1 MIRLRFAPSPTGF
14 LHVGGARTAL
24 FNWLFARKNNG
35 KFIIR
40 IEDTDIE
47 RSSKKFEEIIL
58 NSLKWLELFWD
69 EGPDIGGNFGP
80 YRQSERLDIY
90 QKYAEKLVSMKRA
103 YYAVYDENNNIIL
116 KTFEKPSNFN
126 DENLSIVIKFVVPK
140 EGKTYFKD
148 LLKGNM
154 EFENKLFDDFIIIKS
169 NGFPTYNFAV
179 VVDDHLMN
187 ITHVFRGEDHLSN
200 TPKQVLIYNSFEW
213 ETPIFMHIPLILGE
227 DKTPLSKRHGGTSVS
242 YFQMEG
248 FLKEALLNYLAIL
261 GWSVEKEIF
270 NVFDEIENF
279 DPSKISNKSVVFD
292 YKKLEWINGQHLR
305 RNPIEKIEKEF
316 LDYLKNVKLKIPNT
330 NNEYLKD
337 VVLIC
342 RDKVNTLKQLYEI
355 SYPFFFEDYSYDEQY
370 IKKYLLKEEAEIILN
385 KAIEKFNKSSSFTLE
400 EIEKILRSIA
410 EELNMGTKN
419 VFQTIRGAIL
429 GKIVTP
435 GLFESIKVLGKEKT
449 LERLNKTLL
458 FRRKYAN

>member
-1 MIRLRFAPSPTGF
+1 LVRLRFAPSPTGY

-40 IEDTDIE
+40 IEDTDTQ
-47 RSSKKFEEIIL
+47 RSSRKFEEIIL
-58 NSLKWLELFWD
+58 NSLKWLELSWD

-90 QKYAEKLVSMKRA
+90 QKYAEKLVAMKKA
-103 YYAVYDENNNIIL
+103 YFTVYDNNNNVIL
-116 KTFEKPSNFN
+116 KSFEKPLNFN
-126 DENLSIVIKFVVPK
+126 EDRYSVVIKFIVPK
-140 EGKTYFKD
+140 EGKTYFND
-148 LLKGNM
+148 LLKGKM
-154 EFENKLFDDFIIIKS
+154 EFDNKLFEDFILIKS
-169 NGFPTYNFAV
+169 NGYPTYNFAV

-213 ETPIFMHIPLILGE
+213 EPPIFMHIPLILGE

-242 YFQMEG
+242 FFQENG
-248 FLKEALLNYLAIL
+248 FLRDALLNYLAIL

-270 NVFDEIENF
+270 NVFDEINNF
-279 DPSKISNKSVVFD
+279 EPSKISNKSVIFD

-305 RNPIEKIEKEF
+305 RSPLDKVEKEF
-316 LDYLKNVKLKIPNT
+316 LDYLRIANFRIPNT
-330 NNEYLKD
+330 NHEYFEE
-337 VVLIC
+337 VISIC
-342 RDKVNTLKQLYEI
+342 REKVNTLKQLYEI
-355 SYPFFFEDYSYDEQY
+355 SYPFFFEDYSYDENY
-370 IKKYLLKEEAEIILN
+370 IKKYMLKHETEIILTT
-385 KAIEKFNKSSSFTLE
+385 AIEKLSKSANFTLE

-410 EELNMGTKN
+410 EELNMGTKK

-429 GKIVTP
+429 GKLVTP
-435 GLFESIKVLGKEKT
+435 GLFESIKVLGKKKT

-458 FRRKYAN
+458 FRSNYAK

>member
-1 MIRLRFAPSPTGF
+1 MFRLRFAPSPTGF

-355 SYPFFFEDYSYDEQY
+355 SYPFFFEDYSYDEKY

-385 KAIEKFNKSSSFTLE
+385 KAIEKFNKSSNFTLE

>member
-1 MIRLRFAPSPTGF
+1 LIRLRFAPSPTGF